1 MPTLNFKCKVDLQ
14 FAASMS
20 TLNQRSEMPVSADEL
35 SAWHFREGAL
45 TRLIPPWENARV
57 IRTSGPLAN
66 GSLVVIELR
75 KGPVKI
81 HWYAIHDR
89 VEPGK
94 GFRDTQQK
102 GPFHKWVHEHR
113 FQQLE
118 SGKSTLEDCVN
129 YQEPFP
135 PLGRWFGAG
144 FIRGELNR
152 QFQFRHARTFND
164 LRRGA
169 ERKKISR
176 ANVNTDANKNAD
188 LRSGNSSGNNL
199 GNSAQTIAPQVGKNL
214 AANVVAISGATGM
227 VGRQLAGF
235 LSCAGDSVRRIVRT
249 TKGARDGDILWNQT
263 SGEFDLAKLEGCDA
277 VVHLAGENIAGGR
290 WTDQRKKLILSSRV
304 DGTRQLCQ
312 ALARLK
318 NKPKVLI
325 CASGVG
331 FYGAGDDKQF
341 DETSALGKGFLAQI
355 CKEWESATQAASDAG
370 IRVVNMR
377 IGIVISAQGGV
388 LTKLLTP
395 FLLGAGGPIAG
406 GRQGMS
412 WIALDDLLAAIT
424 FAIDNENISGA
435 LNATAPAPLSNRDF
449 GLVLARVLHRPFL
462 APLPAFVVRAIFGE
476 MGQELLLQGAFVQ
489 PKKLLE
495 HGFRFDFPKLES
507 VLRFELGRMK
517 NNSTSTTEK

>member
-1 MPTLNFKCKVDLQ
+1 
-14 FAASMS
+14 MS

-81 HWYAIHDR
+81 HWHAIHDR

-113 FQQLE
+113 FQAVE

-135 PLGRWFGAG
+135 PFGRWFGAG

-169 ERKKISR
+169 ERPIHSTK
-176 ANVNTDANKNAD
+176 T
-188 LRSGNSSGNNL
+188 
-199 GNSAQTIAPQVGKNL
+199 
-214 AANVVAISGATGM
+214 VAISGATGM

-235 LSCAGDSVRRIVRT
+235 LSCAGETVRRIVRT
-249 TKGARDGDILWNQT
+249 TKGARDSDILWNQT

-341 DETSALGKGFLAQI
+341 DETSALGAGFLAQI

-370 IRVVNMR
+370 IRVVHMR

-388 LTKLLTP
+388 LAKLLTP
-395 FLLGAGGPIAG
+395 FLFGAGGPIAG

-412 WIALDDLLAAIT
+412 WIALDDLIAAIT

-449 GLVLARVLHRPFL
+449 GGVLARVLHRPFL

-476 MGQELLLQGAFVQ
+476 MGEELLLQGAFVQ

>member
-1 MPTLNFKCKVDLQ
+1 
-14 FAASMS
+14 MS

-81 HWYAIHDR
+81 HWHAIHDR

-113 FQQLE
+113 FQAVE

-169 ERKKISR
+169 ERPSHSTK
-176 ANVNTDANKNAD
+176 T
-188 LRSGNSSGNNL
+188 
-199 GNSAQTIAPQVGKNL
+199 
-214 AANVVAISGATGM
+214 VAISGATGM
-227 VGRQLAGF
+227 IGRQLAGF
-235 LSCAGDSVRRIVRT
+235 LSCAGETVRRIVRT
-249 TKGARDGDILWNQT
+249 TKGARDSDILWNQT

-370 IRVVNMR
+370 IRVVHMR

-412 WIALDDLLAAIT
+412 WIALDDLIAAIT

-449 GLVLARVLHRPFL
+449 GRVLARVLHRPFL

-476 MGQELLLQGAFVQ
+476 MGEELLLQGAFVQ

>member
-1 MPTLNFKCKVDLQ
+1 MGSSKCKVDLQ
-14 FAASMS
+14 FAAIMS
-20 TLNQRSEMPVSADEL
+20 TLNQRSQMPVPAPEL

-81 HWYAIHDR
+81 HWHAIHDR

-94 GFRDTQQK
+94 GFRDTQQT
-102 GPFHKWVHEHR
+102 GPFHKWVHQHR
-113 FQQLE
+113 FQALE
-118 SGKSTLEDCVN
+118 SGLSTLEDCVD

-135 PLGRWFGAG
+135 PLGRWLGAR
-144 FIRGELNR
+144 FIRGQLNR

-169 ERKKISR
+169 ERKNCAPTNINSDTQAKADNGSPTSAAFVEKEIPP
-176 ANVNTDANKNAD
+176 NT
-188 LRSGNSSGNNL
+188 
-199 GNSAQTIAPQVGKNL
+199 
-214 AANVVAISGATGM
+214 VAISGATGM

-235 LSCAGDSVRRIVRT
+235 LSCAGDHVRRIVRT
-249 TKGARDGDILWNQT
+249 SQNARATDIFWNQA
-263 SGEFDLAKLEGCDA
+263 SGEFDLAKLEGCNA

-290 WTDQRKKLILSSRV
+290 WTQQRKKLIFSSRV

-318 NKPKVLI
+318 SKPKVLI

-331 FYGAGDDKQF
+331 IYGAGDDKHL
-341 DETSALGKGFLAQI
+341 DENSAHGEGFLAHI
-355 CKEWESATQAASDAG
+355 CKEWERATQAASDAG
-370 IRVVNMR
+370 IRVVHMR

-388 LTKLLTP
+388 LARLLTP

-412 WIALDDLLAAIT
+412 WIALDDLIAAIA
-424 FAIDNENISGA
+424 FAIDNDSISGA
-435 LNATAPAPLSNRDF
+435 LNATAPTPLSNRDF
-449 GLVLARVLHRPFL
+449 GRELARVLHRPFL
-462 APLPAFVVRAIFGE
+462 APLPACMVRAIFGE
-476 MGQELLLQGAFVQ
+476 MGKELLLRGAFVQ

-517 NNSTSTTEK
+517 NNSISAKAK

>member
-1 MPTLNFKCKVDLQ
+1 
-14 FAASMS
+14 MS

-81 HWYAIHDR
+81 HWHAIHDR

-113 FQQLE
+113 FQAVE

-164 LRRGA
+164 LRRSA
-169 ERKKISR
+169 ERPIHSTK
-176 ANVNTDANKNAD
+176 T
-188 LRSGNSSGNNL
+188 
-199 GNSAQTIAPQVGKNL
+199 
-214 AANVVAISGATGM
+214 VAISGATGM
-227 VGRQLAGF
+227 IGRQLASF
-235 LSCAGDSVRRIVRT
+235 LSCAGETVRRIVRT
-249 TKGARDGDILWNQT
+249 TKGARDSDILWNQT

-331 FYGAGDDKQF
+331 FYGAGDDKPF

-370 IRVVNMR
+370 IRVVHMR

-412 WIALDDLLAAIT
+412 WIALDDLIAAIT

-449 GLVLARVLHRPFL
+449 GRVLARVLHRPFL

-476 MGQELLLQGAFVQ
+476 MGEELLLQGAFVQ

>member
-1 MPTLNFKCKVDLQ
+1 MPTFIFKCKVDLQ
-14 FAASMS
+14 FIVAMS

-81 HWYAIHDR
+81 HWHAIHDR

-113 FQQLE
+113 FQPLE

-144 FIRGELNR
+144 FIRGELDR

-169 ERKKISR
+169 ER
-176 ANVNTDANKNAD
+176 
-188 LRSGNSSGNNL
+188 NN
-199 GNSAQTIAPQVGKNL
+199 GAPKT
-214 AANVVAISGATGM
+214 VAISGATGM

-235 LSCAGDSVRRIVRT
+235 LSFAGDTVRRIVRT

-355 CKEWESATQAASDAG
+355 CKEWEAATQAASDAG

-388 LTKLLTP
+388 LAKLLTP

-412 WIALDDLLAAIT
+412 WIALDDLIAAIT

-435 LNATAPAPLSNRDF
+435 LNATAPMPLSNRDF
-449 GLVLARVLHRPFL
+449 GGVLARVLHRPFL

-476 MGQELLLQGAFVQ
+476 MGEELLLQGAFVQ
-489 PKKLLE
+489 PKKLLA

-517 NNSTSTTEK
+517 NNSTSTTAK

>member
-1 MPTLNFKCKVDLQ
+1 MPTLIFKCKVDLQ

-81 HWYAIHDR
+81 HWHAIHDR

-113 FQQLE
+113 FQAVE
-118 SGKSTLEDCVN
+118 SGKSTLEDYVN

-135 PLGRWFGAG
+135 PFGRWFGAG

-164 LRRGA
+164 LRRSA
-169 ERKKISR
+169 ERPIHSTK
-176 ANVNTDANKNAD
+176 T
-188 LRSGNSSGNNL
+188 
-199 GNSAQTIAPQVGKNL
+199 
-214 AANVVAISGATGM
+214 VAISGATGM
-227 VGRQLAGF
+227 IGRQLASF
-235 LSCAGDSVRRIVRT
+235 LSCAGETVRRIVRT
-249 TKGARDGDILWNQT
+249 TKGARDSDILWNQT

-331 FYGAGDDKQF
+331 FYGAGDDKPF

-370 IRVVNMR
+370 IRVVHMR

-388 LTKLLTP
+388 LAKLLTP

-412 WIALDDLLAAIT
+412 WIALDDLIAAIT

-449 GLVLARVLHRPFL
+449 GGILARVLHRPFL

-476 MGQELLLQGAFVQ
+476 MGEELLLQGAFVQ

>member
-20 TLNQRSEMPVSADEL
+20 TLNQRSEMPVSAEEL

-81 HWYAIHDR
+81 HWHAIHDR

-113 FQQLE
+113 FQAVE

-135 PLGRWFGAG
+135 PFGRWFGAG
-144 FIRGELNR
+144 FIRGELDR
-152 QFQFRHARTFND
+152 QFQFRHVRTFND

-169 ERKKISR
+169 ERPSR
-176 ANVNTDANKNAD
+176 APK
-188 LRSGNSSGNNL
+188 S
-199 GNSAQTIAPQVGKNL
+199 
-214 AANVVAISGATGM
+214 VAISGATGM

-263 SGEFDLAKLEGCDA
+263 SGEFDLAKLEGCEA

-290 WTDQRKKLILSSRV
+290 WTEQRKKLILSSRV

-370 IRVVNMR
+370 IRVVHMR

-388 LTKLLTP
+388 LGKLLTP

-412 WIALDDLLAAIT
+412 WIALDDLIAAIT

-449 GLVLARVLHRPFL
+449 GRVLTRVLHRPFF

-476 MGQELLLQGAFVQ
+476 MGEELLLQGAFVQ

-517 NNSTSTTEK
+517 NNSTSTTAK

>member
-1 MPTLNFKCKVDLQ
+1 
-14 FAASMS
+14 MS

-89 VEPGK
+89 VELGK

-113 FQQLE
+113 FQPLE

-169 ERKKISR
+169 ERPSHSTK
-176 ANVNTDANKNAD
+176 T
-188 LRSGNSSGNNL
+188 
-199 GNSAQTIAPQVGKNL
+199 
-214 AANVVAISGATGM
+214 VAISGATGM

-235 LSCAGDSVRRIVRT
+235 LSCAGETVRRIVRT
-249 TKGARDGDILWNQT
+249 TKGARDSDILWNQT
-263 SGEFDLAKLEGCDA
+263 SGEFDLAKLEGCNA

-370 IRVVNMR
+370 IRVVHMR

-388 LTKLLTP
+388 LGKLLTP

-412 WIALDDLLAAIT
+412 WIALDDLIAAIT

-435 LNATAPAPLSNRDF
+435 LNATAPTPLSNRDF
-449 GLVLARVLHRPFL
+449 GRELARVLHRPFL

-476 MGQELLLQGAFVQ
+476 MGKELLLRGAFVQ

-517 NNSTSTTEK
+517 KNSTSTTEK

>member
-1 MPTLNFKCKVDLQ
+1 MPTLIFKCKVDLQ

-81 HWYAIHDR
+81 HWHAIHDR

-113 FQQLE
+113 FQPLE

-169 ERKKISR
+169 ERPIHSTK
-176 ANVNTDANKNAD
+176 T
-188 LRSGNSSGNNL
+188 
-199 GNSAQTIAPQVGKNL
+199 
-214 AANVVAISGATGM
+214 VAISGATGM
-227 VGRQLAGF
+227 IGRQLAGF
-235 LSCAGDSVRRIVRT
+235 LSCAGETVRRIVRT
-249 TKGARDGDILWNQT
+249 TKGARASDILWNQT

-341 DETSALGKGFLAQI
+341 DETSALGAGFLAQI

-370 IRVVNMR
+370 IRVVHMR

-388 LTKLLTP
+388 LAKLLTP
-395 FLLGAGGPIAG
+395 FLFGAGGPIAG

-412 WIALDDLLAAIT
+412 WIALDDLIAAIT

-449 GLVLARVLHRPFL
+449 GGVLARVLHRPFL

-476 MGQELLLQGAFVQ
+476 MGEELLLQGAFVQ

-517 NNSTSTTEK
+517 KNSTSTTEK

>member
-1 MPTLNFKCKVDLQ
+1 MPTLIFKCKVDLQ
-14 FAASMS
+14 FAAAMS

-81 HWYAIHDR
+81 HWHAIHDR

-113 FQQLE
+113 FQPLE

-169 ERKKISR
+169 ER
-176 ANVNTDANKNAD
+176 
-188 LRSGNSSGNNL
+188 NN
-199 GNSAQTIAPQVGKNL
+199 GAPKT
-214 AANVVAISGATGM
+214 VAISGATGM

-235 LSCAGDSVRRIVRT
+235 LSCAGETVRRIVRT

-263 SGEFDLAKLEGCDA
+263 SGEFNLAKLEGCDA

-388 LTKLLTP
+388 LAKLLTP

-412 WIALDDLLAAIT
+412 WIALDDLIAAIT
-424 FAIDNENISGA
+424 FAIDNENISGP
-435 LNATAPAPLSNRDF
+435 LNATAPMPLSNRDF
-449 GLVLARVLHRPFL
+449 GGVLARVLHRPFL

-476 MGQELLLQGAFVQ
+476 MGEELLLQGAFVQ

-517 NNSTSTTEK
+517 KNSTSTTEK

>member
-1 MPTLNFKCKVDLQ
+1 MSPLQ
-14 FAASMS
+14 FVPAMS
-20 TLNQRSEMPVSADEL
+20 TLNQRSQMPVSADAL

-81 HWYAIHDR
+81 HWHAIHDC

-113 FQQLE
+113 FQALD
-118 SGKSTLEDCVN
+118 SGLSTLEDSVN

-144 FIRGELNR
+144 FIRGELDR
-152 QFQFRHARTFND
+152 QFQFRHTRTFND

-169 ERKKISR
+169 ERQSR
-176 ANVNTDANKNAD
+176 SPKT
-188 LRSGNSSGNNL
+188 
-199 GNSAQTIAPQVGKNL
+199 
-214 AANVVAISGATGM
+214 VAISGATGL

-235 LSCAGDSVRRIVRT
+235 LSCAGDTVRRIVRT
-249 TKGARDGDILWNQT
+249 TKGARAGDILWNQT
-263 SGEFDLAKLEGCDA
+263 SGEFDLPTLEGCDA

-290 WTDQRKKLILSSRV
+290 WTEQRKALFLSSRV
-304 DGTRQLCQ
+304 NGTRQVCQ
-312 ALARLK
+312 ALARLDR
-318 NKPKVLI
+318 KPKVLI

-331 FYGAGDDKQF
+331 IYGARDDKHL
-341 DETSALGKGFLAQI
+341 DETSTQGEGFLAQI
-355 CKEWESATQAASDAG
+355 CKEWEQATQAASDAG
-370 IRVVNMR
+370 IRVVHVR
-377 IGIVISAQGGV
+377 IGIVITAQGGV
-388 LTKLLTP
+388 LARLLTP
-395 FLLGAGGPIAG
+395 FLFGAGGPIG
-406 GRQGMS
+406 SGRQGMS
-412 WIALDDLLAAIT
+412 WIALDDLIAAIT

-435 LNATAPAPLSNRDF
+435 LNATAPTPLSNRDF
-449 GLVLARVLHRPFL
+449 GRELARVLHRPFL

-476 MGQELLLQGAFVQ
+476 MGKELLLRGAFVQ

-495 HGFRFDFPKLES
+495 HGFRFDFPTLES
-507 VLRFELGRMK
+507 VLRFELGKMK
-517 NNSTSTTEK
+517 NNSNVTKAHQ

>member
-1 MPTLNFKCKVDLQ
+1 
-14 FAASMS
+14 MS

-81 HWYAIHDR
+81 HWHAIHDC

-113 FQQLE
+113 FQALD
-118 SGKSTLEDCVN
+118 SGLSTLEDSVN
-129 YQEPFP
+129 YQEPFS

-169 ERKKISR
+169 ERPIHST
-176 ANVNTDANKNAD
+176 NT
-188 LRSGNSSGNNL
+188 
-199 GNSAQTIAPQVGKNL
+199 
-214 AANVVAISGATGM
+214 VAISGATGM

-235 LSCAGDSVRRIVRT
+235 LSCAGETVRRIVRT
-249 TKGARDGDILWNQT
+249 TKGARDCDILWNQT

-331 FYGAGDDKQF
+331 FYGAGDDKPF

-370 IRVVNMR
+370 IRVVHMR

-388 LTKLLTP
+388 LAKLLTP
-395 FLLGAGGPIAG
+395 FLFGAGGPIAG

-412 WIALDDLLAAIT
+412 WIALDDLIAAIT

-449 GLVLARVLHRPFL
+449 GGVLARVLHRPFL

-476 MGQELLLQGAFVQ
+476 MGEELLLQGAFVQ

-517 NNSTSTTEK
+517 KNSTTTTEK

>member
-1 MPTLNFKCKVDLQ
+1 
-14 FAASMS
+14 
-20 TLNQRSEMPVSADEL
+20 MPVSADEL

-113 FQQLE
+113 FQPLE

-169 ERKKISR
+169 ERPSHSTK
-176 ANVNTDANKNAD
+176 T
-188 LRSGNSSGNNL
+188 
-199 GNSAQTIAPQVGKNL
+199 
-214 AANVVAISGATGM
+214 VAISGATGM
-227 VGRQLAGF
+227 IGRQLAGF
-235 LSCAGDSVRRIVRT
+235 LSCAGETVRRIVRT
-249 TKGARDGDILWNQT
+249 TKGARDSDILWNQT
-263 SGEFDLAKLEGCDA
+263 SGEFDLAKLEGCEA

-449 GLVLARVLHRPFL
+449 GRVLARVLHRPFL

-507 VLRFELGRMK
+507 VLRFELGKMK

>member
-1 MPTLNFKCKVDLQ
+1 
-14 FAASMS
+14 MS
-20 TLNQRSEMPVSADEL
+20 TLNQRSEMPVSADVL

-81 HWYAIHDR
+81 HWHAIHDR

-113 FQQLE
+113 FQAVE

-169 ERKKISR
+169 ERPIHSTK
-176 ANVNTDANKNAD
+176 T
-188 LRSGNSSGNNL
+188 
-199 GNSAQTIAPQVGKNL
+199 
-214 AANVVAISGATGM
+214 VAISGATGM

-235 LSCAGDSVRRIVRT
+235 LSCAGETVRRIVRT
-249 TKGARDGDILWNQT
+249 TKGARDSDILWNQT

-331 FYGAGDDKQF
+331 FYGAGDDKHF

-370 IRVVNMR
+370 IRVVHMR

-388 LTKLLTP
+388 LAKLLTP
-395 FLLGAGGPIAG
+395 FLFGAGGPIAG

-412 WIALDDLLAAIT
+412 WIALDDLIAAIT

-449 GLVLARVLHRPFL
+449 GRVLARVLHRPFL

-476 MGQELLLQGAFVQ
+476 MGEELLLQGAFVQ

>member
-1 MPTLNFKCKVDLQ
+1 
-14 FAASMS
+14 MS

-113 FQQLE
+113 FQPLE

-164 LRRGA
+164 LRRSA
-169 ERKKISR
+169 ERPIHSTK
-176 ANVNTDANKNAD
+176 T
-188 LRSGNSSGNNL
+188 
-199 GNSAQTIAPQVGKNL
+199 
-214 AANVVAISGATGM
+214 VAISGATGM
-227 VGRQLAGF
+227 IGRQLASF
-235 LSCAGDSVRRIVRT
+235 LSCAGETVRRIVRT
-249 TKGARDGDILWNQT
+249 TKGARDSDILWNQT

-331 FYGAGDDKQF
+331 FYGAGDDKPF

-370 IRVVNMR
+370 IRVVHMR

-388 LTKLLTP
+388 LAKLLTP
-395 FLLGAGGPIAG
+395 FLFGAGGPIAG

-412 WIALDDLLAAIT
+412 WIALDDLIAAIT

-449 GLVLARVLHRPFL
+449 GGVLARVLHRPFL

-476 MGQELLLQGAFVQ
+476 MGEELLLQGAFVQ

-495 HGFRFDFPKLES
+495 HGFRFDFPTLES
-507 VLRFELGRMK
+507 VLRFELGKMK
-517 NNSTSTTEK
+517 NNSNVTKAHQ

>member
-1 MPTLNFKCKVDLQ
+1 
-14 FAASMS
+14 MS

-169 ERKKISR
+169 ERPSR
-176 ANVNTDANKNAD
+176 STK
-188 LRSGNSSGNNL
+188 
-199 GNSAQTIAPQVGKNL
+199 T
-214 AANVVAISGATGM
+214 VAISGATGM

-290 WTDQRKKLILSSRV
+290 WTEQRKKLILSSRV

-388 LTKLLTP
+388 LAKLLTP

-449 GLVLARVLHRPFL
+449 GRVLARVLHRPFL

>member
-1 MPTLNFKCKVDLQ
+1 
-14 FAASMS
+14 MS

-81 HWYAIHDR
+81 HWHAIHDR

-113 FQQLE
+113 FQPLE

-169 ERKKISR
+169 ERPIHSTK
-176 ANVNTDANKNAD
+176 T
-188 LRSGNSSGNNL
+188 
-199 GNSAQTIAPQVGKNL
+199 
-214 AANVVAISGATGM
+214 VAISGATGM
-227 VGRQLAGF
+227 IGRQLAGF
-235 LSCAGDSVRRIVRT
+235 LSCAGETVRRIVRT
-249 TKGARDGDILWNQT
+249 TKGARASDILWNQT

-341 DETSALGKGFLAQI
+341 DETSALGAGFLAQI

-370 IRVVNMR
+370 IRVVHMR

-388 LTKLLTP
+388 LAKLLTP
-395 FLLGAGGPIAG
+395 FLFGAGGPIAG

-412 WIALDDLLAAIT
+412 WIALDDLIAAIT

-449 GLVLARVLHRPFL
+449 GGVLARVLHRPFL

-476 MGQELLLQGAFVQ
+476 MGEELLLQGAFVQ

-517 NNSTSTTEK
+517 KNSTSTTEK

>member
-14 FAASMS
+14 FAAAMS

-113 FQQLE
+113 FQPLE

-169 ERKKISR
+169 ER
-176 ANVNTDANKNAD
+176 
-188 LRSGNSSGNNL
+188 NN
-199 GNSAQTIAPQVGKNL
+199 GAPKT
-214 AANVVAISGATGM
+214 VAISGATGM

-235 LSCAGDSVRRIVRT
+235 LSCAGDTVRRIVRT

-370 IRVVNMR
+370 IRVVYMR

-388 LTKLLTP
+388 LAKLLTP
-395 FLLGAGGPIAG
+395 FLFGAGGPIAG

-412 WIALDDLLAAIT
+412 WIALDDLIAAIT

-476 MGQELLLQGAFVQ
+476 MGEELLLQGAFVQ

-517 NNSTSTTEK
+517 KNSTSTTEK